1 MNMAYKGFCLSI
13 TGFPYTLGT
22 ESIDTLPAST
32 SPLWFGGETVLAQGF
47 LANRNLRWGEKARP
61 IDGELEVDAVTF
73 TLLDG
78 IISTGLAAG
87 NNLFTYL
94 STFSSYNQI
103 STPLVATLEKT
114 TLTFTVGSGA
124 LLSGASFVWINR
136 EAMPV
141 TSIVSNLVTV
151 TSRGKLGTSSQRHIV
166 NDDLNPEVFRLPP
179 WVQRRKVVLW
189 GVDQNNIATALWMG
203 FSVRAPRLT
212 ETGTDFEFPCDP
224 YLQVIQESYMGDP
237 TPVAQ
242 SVGYNNIGAPVITA
256 AIWQTRTSGGQ
267 TIFEGNS
274 TGIAFE
280 AFRTWNQYSNALE
293 TSIRDRSVLR
303 SLGISATIGLDGNSN
318 GIFSAD
324 SSLGFYAACV
334 IGNGGVSRLDDAR
347 QESIARTVDP
357 VTLTTQNGIT
367 INFGRIS
374 PTMAAIPI
382 YTGNSGD
389 SGLSLS
395 TAETCLNSINNI
407 PTFSATSPNDLVS
420 VSNPLM
426 AEFDKNNLLLISNY
440 TTSNTLFIGPN
451 ISGNFRTISKGQENS
466 SSSPIAISRSPLIFK
481 SGFYVSARHWFHGLR
496 YGIVPSVTEA
506 QSEVDFDWSN
516 ITSVVSATSNGLSNR
531 AFMLDGTKTFGS
543 LMTELTRF
551 YGLTPGV
558 DKGRITFIPWQW
570 PDERDTAFQI
580 TNTDIIGNPIW
591 GSWDESF
598 ANRLEIN
605 SEKGKVVVLDN
616 GSVARYGEGRKIVI
630 DAADKTVQ
638 SQNFL
643 DDPILASRQALGRL
657 SLWAIPLPSIKFKS
671 SLRYYEQNT
680 LKLGDTI
687 QYTDWLSP
695 DGMGNRAIS
704 GQKAKLTSRY
714 IDLDEGTV
722 EYEAIFFGREA
733 RGYAPCIRVLSVVS
747 SDTIDVAK
755 DYVVLNTL
763 SGTQQFDYG
772 GGVDGFGNDTLAG
785 TNSIFTAGEQVQLI
799 TRNSTSQT
807 TEDLEIHDVTWTG
820 TEWRIQFTTN
830 ISAPM
835 QALIGST
842 IVDMRYA
849 NFAIATDYQ
858 KTWMF
863 IGNETTGLI
872 DGTAVRARLIAP

>member
-1 MNMAYKGFCLSI
+1 MAYKGFCLSI

-22 ESIDTLPAST
+22 ESIDTLPTST

-47 LANRNLRWGEKARP
+47 LVNRNLRWGEKARP

-78 IISTGLAAG
+78 KISTGLASG

-124 LLSGASFVWINR
+124 LLAGASFVWINR

-141 TSIVSNLVTV
+141 TSIVGNLVTV
-151 TSRGKLGTSSQRHIV
+151 TSRGKLGTSNQRHIV

-189 GVDQNNIATALWMG
+189 GVDQNNVATALWMG

-242 SVGYNNIGAPVITA
+242 SVGYNNIAAPIITA
-256 AIWQTRTSGGQ
+256 AIWQTRTSGGA
-267 TIFEGNS
+267 TIYEGNAVS
-274 TGIAFE
+274 EIGQS
-280 AFRTWNQYSNALE
+280 FRTWDQYSNRITELVRAI
-293 TSIRDRSVLR
+293 SVARSQ
-303 SLGISATIGLDGNSN
+303 GISITIGLNGDSD

-324 SSLGFYAACV
+324 SPLAFYAACV
-334 IGNGGVSRLDDAR
+334 IGNGGVSRLDEVR
-347 QESIARTVDP
+347 QESIARTIDP
-357 VTLTTQNGIT
+357 VTLTTQNGVT
-367 INFGRIS
+367 INFGRVF

-382 YTGNSGD
+382 LAQEGITIGTASVC
-389 SGLSLS
+389 LS
-395 TAETCLNSINNI
+395 SISNI
-407 PTFSATSPNDLVS
+407 PAYSLTSPDDFVDVTTPLVAS
-420 VSNPLM
+420 FGEDYILS
-426 AEFDKNNLLLISNY
+426 ISSY
-440 TTSNTLFIGPN
+440 TTSNTSTLGPN
-451 ISGNFRTISKGQENS
+451 MSGNVSAFSRTRNRREPVVISNS
-466 SSSPIAISRSPLIFK
+466 SLLFK
-481 SGFYVSARHWFHGLR
+481 SGFRVAARHWFPGLR
-496 YGIVPSVTEA
+496 YGVIPSLQDA
-506 QSEVDFDWSN
+506 QAEVDFDWSN
-516 ITSVVSATSNGLSNR
+516 TNSVLAVTSTGLSNR
-531 AFMLDGTKTFGS
+531 VFTLDGTKTFGS

-551 YGLTPGV
+551 YGLTPGI

-580 TNTDIIGNPIW
+580 TNTDVIGNPIW
-591 GSWDESF
+591 GTWNESF

-605 SEKGKVVVLDN
+605 SEKGKIIVLDN
-616 GSVARYGEGRKIVI
+616 GSIARYGEGRKITI
-630 DAADKTVQ
+630 DVGDRTVQ
-638 SQNFL
+638 SQSFL
-643 DDPILASRQALGRL
+643 NDPVLASRQALGRL
-657 SLWAIPLPSIKFKS
+657 SLWTNPLPSVKFKS

-704 GQKAKLTSRY
+704 GQKGKLTSRY

-755 DYVVLNTL
+755 DYVQLVYP

-772 GGVDGFGNDTLAG
+772 GGKDGFGNDTLAG

-807 TEDLEIHDVTWTG
+807 TEDLKIHDVTWTG
-820 TEWRIQFTTN
+820 TEWRIQFATN

-849 NFAIATDYQ
+849 NFAIATDSQ

-872 DGTAVRARLIAP
+872 DGTAVRARPIAP

>member
-1 MNMAYKGFCLSI
+1 MAYKGFCLSI

-22 ESIDTLPAST
+22 ESIGTLPSST

-47 LANRNLRWGEKARP
+47 LVNRNLRWGEKARP
-61 IDGELEVDAVTF
+61 IDGELEVDAITF

-78 IISTGLAAG
+78 KISTGIATG

-94 STFSSYNQI
+94 STFASYNQI

-114 TLTFTVGSGA
+114 TLTFTVGSGS
-124 LLSGASFVWINR
+124 LLSGASFLWINR

-141 TSIVSNLVTV
+141 TSIVGNLVTV
-151 TSRGKLGTSSQRHIV
+151 TNRGKLGTSNQRHIV

-179 WVQRRKVVLW
+179 WIQRRKVVLW
-189 GVDQNNIATALWMG
+189 GVDQNNVATALWMG

-212 ETGTDFEFPCDP
+212 ETGIDFEFPCDP

-242 SVGYNNIGAPVITA
+242 SVGYNNLIAPIITA
-256 AIWQTRTSGGQ
+256 GVYQTRTSGGA
-267 TIFEGNS
+267 TIFEGNF
-274 TGIAFE
+274 THIIDQAY
-280 AFRTWNQYSNALE
+280 RTWDQYSNALE
-293 TSIRDRSVLR
+293 EQIRNASVAR
-303 SLGISATIGLDGNSN
+303 SLGLSATIRINGDSN

-324 SSLGFYAACV
+324 SPLAFYAACV
-334 IGNGGVSRLDDAR
+334 IGNGGVSRIDEAR
-347 QESIARTVDP
+347 QESIARTIDP
-357 VTLTTQNGIT
+357 VTLTTQNGVT
-367 INFGRIS
+367 INFGRIY
-374 PTMAAIPI
+374 PTMAAAPVLSQEGAT
-382 YTGNSGD
+382 TGTSTVC
-389 SGLSLS
+389 LS
-395 TAETCLNSINNI
+395 SISNI
-407 PTFSATSPNDLVS
+407 PAYTVTAPTDLVD
-420 VSNPLM
+420 VTNPLT
-426 AEFDKNNLLLISNY
+426 ASFGEDYILSIRSY
-440 TTSNTLFIGPN
+440 TTSNTSALGPN
-451 ISGNFRTISKGQENS
+451 INGTIGTFSRTGRRET
-466 SSSPIAISRSPLIFK
+466 IAISNTSLVFK
-481 SGFYVSARHWFHGLR
+481 SGFRVAARHWFPGLR
-496 YGIVPSVTEA
+496 YGIVPSIQDA

-516 ITSVVSATSNGLSNR
+516 TDSVMAVTSNGLSNR
-531 AFMLDGTKTFGS
+531 VFTLDGTKTFGS
-543 LMTELTRF
+543 LMTELNRF
-551 YGLTPGV
+551 YGLTPGI

-580 TNTDIIGNPIW
+580 TNTDVIGNPIW
-591 GSWDESF
+591 GTWDESF

-605 SEKGKVVVLDN
+605 SEKGKIIVLDN

-630 DAADKTVQ
+630 DVADRTVQ

-643 DDPILASRQALGRL
+643 NDPVLAARQALGRL
-657 SLWAIPLPSIKFKS
+657 SLWTNPLPSVKFKS

-695 DGMGNRAIS
+695 DGMGDRAIS
-704 GQKAKLTSRY
+704 AQKAKLTSRY
-714 IDLDEGTV
+714 IDLDEGIV
-722 EYEAIFFGREA
+722 EYEAIFFGRES

-755 DYVVLNTL
+755 DYVQLVYP

-872 DGTAVRARLIAP
+872 DGTAVRARPIAP